1 MCNCAEE
8 MDAKLAE
15 HGGKLVRAIGL
26 RGNTLIARL
35 LVSTQKTDPKKRKPL
50 PVVAA
55 SFCPFCG
62 ERVAV

>member
-1 MCNCAEE
+1 MCNCADE
-8 MDAKLAE
+8 MDAKLKD
-15 HGGKLVRAIGL
+15 HGGKLVRAIAL

-35 LVSTQKTDPKKRKPL
+35 LVSTEKTDPKKRKPL

-62 ERVAV
+62 VRFAD

>member
-8 MDAKLAE
+8 MDARLQE
-15 HGGKLVRAIGL
+15 HGGRLVRAIAL
-26 RGNTLIARL
+26 RGNTMVSRL
-35 LVSTQKTDPKKRKPL
+35 LVSTEKTDSKKRKPL

-62 ERVAV
+62 VRVAD